1 MKSIYHGGF
10 RRGKYNKKSRRQGS
24 ASARKGKQMRR
35 KIKDTVFTKMFNEPK
50 YSLDLYKAL
59 HPEDK
64 AVTVDDIKT
73 TTLDPILTNG
83 IYNDLSFLV
92 RDKLIILVEAQSTWS
107 VNILWRHFF
116 YLAETYKN
124 LIGGNEENLHSTQKV
139 YFPIPEMYVIYTGEK
154 KDVPKTMS
162 LKEEFLAPNASLDL
176 IVKVITNSEK
186 YDIINQYIRFAHKVD
201 YYRKQPG
208 DSHTKAIKVLE
219 ECINEGI
226 LVEFF
231 KEHRAE
237 VLEIMSLSF
246 LFDPDYIYKSYDK
259 SLIEQGRQEGRAEG
273 MNTILEALIAKGVIT
288 REFAEQ
294 TLAEETGVVQK

>member
-1 MKSIYHGGF
+1 MGKS
-10 RRGKYNKKSRRQGS
+10 NKKSSRKGS
-24 ASARKGKQMRR
+24 ASARNGKQMRR

-124 LIGGNEENLHSTQKV
+124 LIGGNEENLHSSQKV

-162 LKEEFLAPNASLDL
+162 LKEEFLAPNAALDL
-176 IVKVITNSEK
+176 VVKVITNSKK

-273 MNTILEALIAKGVIT
+273 RQEGRAEGMRKFAEVLVAKGVIT
-288 REFAEQ
+288 KEFAEQ
-294 TLAEETGVVQK
+294 TLTEENKTAQ

>member
-1 MKSIYHGGF
+1 MGKS
-10 RRGKYNKKSRRQGS
+10 NKKSRRKGS
-24 ASARKGKQMRR
+24 TFARKGKQMRR

-59 HPEDK
+59 HPEDD
-64 AVTVDDIKT
+64 AVTVDDIKA

-83 IYNDLSFLV
+83 IYNDLGFLV
-92 RDKLIILVEAQSTWS
+92 RDRLIILVEAQSTWS
-107 VNILWRHFF
+107 ENILWRHFF

-124 LIGGNEENLHSTQKV
+124 LIAGWEENLHSTQKV

-154 KDVPKTMS
+154 KNIPEILS
-162 LKEEFLAPNASLDL
+162 LKEEFLAPNAALDL
-176 IVKVITNSEK
+176 VVKVITNSDK

-208 DSHTKAIKVLE
+208 DSHIKAIKVLE

-259 SLIEQGRQEGRAEG
+259 SLIEQGRAEGRQEGRANLLHDLVERG
-273 MNTILEALIAKGVIT
+273 IVTKELADQI
-288 REFAEQ
+288 
-294 TLAEETGVVQK
+294 LAEETSVAQK